1 MFQIDRMGR
10 KPIYEQIIEQT
21 ELMIASGVLK
31 PGDQLPSVRALSQLL
46 SANPNTL
53 QKAYAELERDG
64 ITTSAPGNGR
74 FIGKDARELIQARM
88 RALLVDIEHLSA
100 KMHISGIDK
109 AQVMAAVDKGYARVF
124 KPAAQTEKGQTT

>member
-31 PGDQLPSVRALSQLL
+31 PGDQLPSVRALSQML

-64 ITTSAPGNGR
+64 ITMSAPGNGR
-74 FIGKDARELIQARM
+74 FIGKDARELIKERM
-88 RALLVDIEHLSA
+88 LSMLSDIEHMSA
-100 KMHISGIDK
+100 KLHATGIEKQLALD
-109 AQVMAAVDKGYARVF
+109 AVEKGYQHDLGAMTR
-124 KPAAQTEKGQTT
+124 TEKGQTK

>member
-10 KPIYEQIIEQT
+10 TPIYEQIIEQT

-31 PGDQLPSVRALSQLL
+31 PGDQLPSVRTLSEIL

-53 QKAYAELERDG
+53 QKAYTELERAG

-74 FIGKDARELIQARM
+74 YIGVDAKERIRERM
-88 RALLVDIEHLSA
+88 LTLLHDIEHLSTKLHVA
-100 KMHISGIDK
+100 GIEK
-109 AQVMAAVDKGYARVF
+109 QLVVGAVDKGYQSGATAA
-124 KPAAQTEKGQTT
+124 KPQEKGQTS

>member
-21 ELMIASGVLK
+21 ELMIAAGVLK
-31 PGDQLPSVRALSQLL
+31 PGDLLPSVRSLSQML

-74 FIGKDARELIQARM
+74 FIGKDAKMLIRERM
-88 RALLVDIEHLSA
+88 MDLLGEIEHLSS
-100 KMHISGIDK
+100 KLHIAGIDK
-109 AQVMAAVDKGYARVF
+109 KQALDAVETGYKRDLKMVV
-124 KPAAQTEKGQTT
+124 QTEKGLST

>member
-10 KPIYEQIIEQT
+10 KPIYEQVIEQT

-74 FIGKDARELIQARM
+74 FIGKDAKARIQERM
-88 RALLVDIEHLSA
+88 KTLLMDIEHLSA
-100 KMHISGIDK
+100 KMHIAGIEK
-109 AQVMAAVDKGYARVF
+109 AQVLDAVEKGYKHDLKTVV
-124 KPAAQTEKGQTT
+124 QTEKGLSS

>member
-21 ELMIASGVLK
+21 EMMIVSGVLK
-31 PGDQLPSVRALSQLL
+31 PGDQLPSVRALSQML

-53 QKAYAELERDG
+53 QKAYADLEREG

-74 FIGKDARELIQARM
+74 FIGKDAKALIQGRM
-88 RALLVDIEHLSA
+88 MALLADIEHLSA
-100 KMHISGIDK
+100 KMHAADIEKSL
-109 AQVMAAVDKGYARVF
+109 VLAAVDKGYARSL
-124 KPAAQTEKGQTT
+124 PQTAQTKKGQTT

>member
-31 PGDQLPSVRALSQLL
+31 PGDQLPSVRALSQML

-74 FIGKDARELIQARM
+74 FIGRDAKALIQARM
-88 RALLVDIEHLSA
+88 MALLADVEHLSA
-100 KMHISGIDK
+100 KMHVAGIEK
-109 AQVMAAVDKGYARVF
+109 AQVLAAVEKGYAHGPRPV
-124 KPAAQTEKGQTT
+124 TEHEKGKTL

>member
-64 ITTSAPGNGR
+64 ITSSAPGNGR
-74 FIGKDARELIQARM
+74 FIGKDARALIKERM
-88 RALLVDIEHLSA
+88 LNLLGDIEHLSA
-100 KMHISGIDK
+100 KLHIAGVDK
-109 AQVMAAVDKGYARVF
+109 KLAVDAVEKGYERDL
-124 KPAAQTEKGQTT
+124 KAAIRAEKGQAT

>member
-21 ELMIASGVLK
+21 ELMIAAGVLK
-31 PGDQLPSVRALSQLL
+31 PGDLLPSVRALSQML

-74 FIGKDARELIQARM
+74 YIGKDAKALIQERM
-88 RALLVDIEHLSA
+88 MSLLGEIEHLSS
-100 KMHISGIDK
+100 KLHIAGIDK
-109 AQVMAAVDKGYARVF
+109 KQALDAVEAGYKRDLKTVV
-124 KPAAQTEKGQTT
+124 PTEKGRSI